1 MNTKYWCFQEISFGV
16 FAPNTSKS
24 NIRVSEPTPTPSTA
38 LTLLLLGTGGLL
50 RRLLDFKIP
59 LTVSVKWRPIF
70 TIFSKCLLKYLPPR
84 RLLLVPH
91 HRTSKAVDFPDQTTF
106 VAHVVPLAVH
116 CSSWTSSPPCK
127 HAVTTSIQNTVG
139 QRPDLKDILVQV
151 KRAFFG
157 GWGVLTEETKFE
169 QHQNVAFWIY
179 NFAASLA
186 HLQIQEIIVMST
198 LTSLSSDDDE

>member
-1 MNTKYWCFQEISFGV
+1 MFVNTKYWCFQEISFGV

-139 QRPDLKDILVQV
+139 QRLILQTSWFKLKEPQ
-151 KRAFFG
+151 
-157 GWGVLTEETKFE
+157 
-169 QHQNVAFWIY
+169 
-179 NFAASLA
+179 
-186 HLQIQEIIVMST
+186 
-198 LTSLSSDDDE
+198 LSSLGYEESSLRKPSLWTWHTI